1 MRTDQVEERVRAA
14 ELQLR
19 KTVTAAPPTSNATDA
34 LTMLHGAF
42 DDRRRVREALAL
54 AACAAESTARK

>member
-1 MRTDQVEERVRAA
+1 MRKDQVEERARAA

-19 KTVTAAPPTSNATDA
+19 KTVTAAPPTSNATDT
-34 LTMLHGAF
+34 LTLLHGAF

-54 AACAAESTARK
+54 AACADVSRSK

>member
-1 MRTDQVEERVRAA
+1 MRKDQVEERARAA

-34 LTMLHGAF
+34 LTLLHGAF

-54 AACAAESTARK
+54 AACADVSRSK